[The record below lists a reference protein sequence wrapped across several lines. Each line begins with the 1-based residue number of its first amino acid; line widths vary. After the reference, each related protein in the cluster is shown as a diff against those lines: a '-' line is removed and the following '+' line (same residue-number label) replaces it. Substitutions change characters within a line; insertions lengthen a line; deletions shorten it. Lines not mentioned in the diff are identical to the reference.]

1 MKNRGKK
8 FCSFLLAALMIM
20 SMLPMTAFATSG
32 NTVRYR
38 LCFNGAHGR
47 TAALICTRQVGTV
60 FNAGNACV
68 TNLNCSGLWSEFEE
82 ATNYG
87 EMTDVKAMHEYWDT
101 HPVDGITFKG
111 WFTEPEGGEEVE
123 VGSII
128 GVDIL
133 DGDRLYA
140 HWEKDGQEVDEVE
153 VPVLDLLQE
162 DEADFD
168 EVVMAL
174 QLTEKE
180 SSVSKDD
187 IDAILA
193 AGMKD
198 VNAKMMAKDKGYAML
213 VANSD
218 GSGFTVEMY
227 NPEYKIVGSDGQNV
241 YDDIIGTLVT
251 HLNKSE
257 NRAKVKKLSASGIN
271 EAIDLTNDV
280 NSAEVAA
287 FAKALVKTQVQDLQP
302 TGAIS
307 QLNGKTYTIIIVDV
321 NDKEYSYTITF
332 TTKAEDGYTT
342 TEEEIDAIIQQ
353 GIEASNAA
361 MNNGGKPYAELSELS
376 ENNEVTVM
384 MYDGSYPIKKD
395 GNDVYTN
402 IIGVLVNKLFENR
415 GKVTSIAA
423 VTDGV
428 AATEGPGLIKLDS
441 LQGSTEE
448 DASTVVQFI
457 LKLGLKGKNG
467 DALQA
472 AGGIGQLDGQSFQV
486 EVTGKGT
493 EPVKVTYTVKF
504 ELKVELV
511 LTPDAEAEGDA
522 KIEITEDENG
532 DKTLTGTDLVDG
544 NKGLDVKDVVDKFED
559 VTSSGS
565 YTVKVVKE
573 EAGGTQTVLNDSE
586 AVGTGSKIQLCNAE
600 GDVIDEITIIV
611 KGDTDGTGIIDNV
624 DAQKVLNH
632 VVKTPGKILEGVYA
646 VAGHMGDAD
655 AELTNV
661 DAQIILNVAS
671 DKN

>member
-1 MKNRGKK
+1 MKSIGKK

-20 SMLPMTAFATSG
+20 SMLPMTAFAASG
-32 NTVRYR
+32 NTVKYR

-87 EMTDVKAMHEYWDT
+87 EMIDVKAMHEYWDT

-140 HWEKDGQEVDEVE
+140 HWEKAGQEVDEVE
-153 VPVLDLLQE
+153 VPVLALLQE

-168 EVVMAL
+168 EVVTAL
-174 QLTEKE
+174 QLAEKV

-198 VNAKMMAKDKGYAML
+198 VNATMMAKDKGYAML

-257 NRAKVKKLSASGIN
+257 NRAKVKKLSASGVN

-307 QLNGKTYTIIIVDV
+307 QLNGKTYTITITDV
-321 NDKEYSYTITF
+321 NDQTYDYTVAFATKDGGYQ
-332 TTKAEDGYTT
+332 TTDD
-342 TEEEIDAIIQQ
+342 EIDEIIRQ

-361 MNNGGKPYAELSELS
+361 MNNGGEPYAELSELS
-376 ENNEVTVM
+376 ESNEVTVM

-423 VTDGV
+423 VTDSE
-428 AATEGPGLIKLDS
+428 AAIDGPGKITLDS
-441 LQGSTEE
+441 LQGSIEA

-457 LKLGLKGKNG
+457 LKLGLKGENEG
-467 DALQA
+467 PLQA
-472 AGGIGQLDGQSFQV
+472 AGGIGQLHGQSFQV

-493 EPVKVTYTVKF
+493 EPAKVIYTVKF
-504 ELKVELV
+504 ELHEELEV
-511 LTPDAEAEGDA
+511 
-522 KIEITEDENG
+522 TEDSGLTITPADESG
-532 DKTLTGTDLVDG
+532 EKTLTGEALTDTNDAA
-544 NKGLDVKDVVDKFED
+544 KGAAASDVKELFEEVSYNAEEIRIVDDEEN
-559 VTSSGS
+559 
-565 YTVKVVKE
+565 TVQDD
-573 EAGGTQTVLNDSE
+573 AP
-586 AVGTGSKIQLCNAE
+586 VGTGYKVQL
-600 GDVIDEITIIV
+600 VIDGEVVDEITIIV

-632 VVKTPGKILEGVYA
+632 VVKTPGRILEGVYA

-671 DKN
+671 GKN